1 VSPRGELFLGI
12 IAFATLITAIIQVGV
27 LVAAGLLARRLTK
40 LTERVER
47 ELKPVFVHLDNI
59 GREASR
65 TAALA
70 TAQVERIDQL
80 LADVVRRTEATMDSV
95 QNAVAIPIRE
105 ASALLAGLRA
115 VMSTLRQGRPSRSRR
130 SDDEDALFI

>member
-1 VSPRGELFLGI
+1 MSSRAELFLGI

-27 LVAAGLLARRLTK
+27 LIAAGLLARRLTK
-40 LTERVER
+40 LTERIER

-70 TAQVERIDQL
+70 TAQVERVDQL

-95 QNAVAIPIRE
+95 QSAVAIPIRE
-105 ASALLAGLRA
+105 VSALLAGFRA
-115 VMSTLRQGRPSRSRR
+115 VVSTLRRGAPSRSRR
-130 SDDEDALFI
+130 GDDEDALFI